1 MQQYIQTSLKGVST
15 KWFLCRGKGIEQIG
29 WWCRRRQ
36 TEAYVRKGRHTER
49 GGGNLTL
56 SPQVSRF
63 SQTRW
68 RLWGVQEDQTGRSQ
82 GGGEKKKK
90 QKKDVGLAW
99 QSFFFIISS
108 EKSYLKMR
116 ERDEYLND
124 DESHHQKTEK
134 EMEALTSIEINKESW
149 ERERR
154 INKEIKQRSDDLY
167 VPDWSQQEHTQRKAW
182 QRCVD
187 AKQQQNKRRC
197 SLQATFRWGR
207 KWRQW
212 CSATWL
218 DFIASQKE
226 KKKKRF

>member
-82 GGGEKKKK
+82 GGGEKRRNKKK
-90 QKKDVGLAW
+90 MWVLHDNH
-99 QSFFFIISS
+99 FFIISS

-154 INKEIKQRSDDLY
+154 INKEIKQRSDDCSCPRLK
-167 VPDWSQQEHTQRKAW
+167 PTGAHTKKSLTAVCRRKTA
-182 QRCVD
+182 
-187 AKQQQNKRRC
+187 AK
-197 SLQATFRWGR
+197 
-207 KWRQW
+207 
-212 CSATWL
+212 
-218 DFIASQKE
+218 
-226 KKKKRF
+226 